1 MSCKSWRWRGDGD
14 LTGTSGNDWLFGGRG
29 NNTVDAGGGH
39 DFIWTRRGDDVID
52 SGEGNDR
59 IHSGHGADI
68 VNGGAGNDFVFAGR
82 GNDTGIYSVSENHGS
97 KDYYNGGRG
106 QDVLILQMTQAEFDS
121 DQVQADLEAF
131 DQFLAGPGNSW
142 RHHVFQFNAF
152 DLKVKNW
159 EGYEVQITD
168 SADSANTSKNAAPD
182 AIDDSVL
189 FDTGFNPIQEIEP
202 NDPDG
207 KPLSENAQI
216 IDRSSFRVAPGEDV
230 ENDALP
236 RVSITGTISGSLP
249 VTGPDA
255 NDVDLFAVSLQAGEK
270 LILDIDHAYVPGS
283 QMNAQLFIM
292 DVNGTVLASNDDA
305 PTNDGGA
312 GSVSPRD
319 PYLEFSE
326 PGAGGNYYVAVSTWD
341 NDPLSSSGTFS
352 DFGFVPG
359 DYVLNVSVDNPAPD
373 LGAFV
378 ITPNDL
384 LGNDSDADGDALTI
398 VSVDKAVNGQV
409 ELTSSGDILFKPG
422 TNAPGSFDYRV
433 SDGEGNESSATV
445 TVNGNAVTGTLLND
459 SLDSTSE
466 NDLFRG
472 DDGSDTFNFASGSGN
487 DTIADFAVG
496 VDALAITDG
505 MSATGLQTLGND
517 TLVDFDTGDSVLLV
531 GVTGVTDVHDF
542 FA

>member
-1 MSCKSWRWRGDGD
+1 
-14 LTGTSGNDWLFGGRG
+14 
-29 NNTVDAGGGH
+29 
-39 DFIWTRRGDDVID
+39 
-52 SGEGNDR
+52 
-59 IHSGHGADI
+59 
-68 VNGGAGNDFVFAGR
+68 
-82 GNDTGIYSVSENHGS
+82 
-97 KDYYNGGRG
+97 
-106 QDVLILQMTQAEFDS
+106 
-121 DQVQADLEAF
+121 
-131 DQFLAGPGNSW
+131 
-142 RHHVFQFNAF
+142 
-152 DLKVKNW
+152 
-159 EGYEVQITD
+159 
-168 SADSANTSKNAAPD
+168 
-182 AIDDSVL
+182 
-189 FDTGFNPIQEIEP
+189 
-202 NDPDG
+202 
-207 KPLSENAQI
+207 
-216 IDRSSFRVAPGEDV
+216 
-230 ENDALP
+230 
-236 RVSITGTISGSLP
+236 

-326 PGAGGNYYVAVSTWD
+326 PGAGGKYYVAVSTWD
-341 NDPLSSSGTFS
+341 NDPLGSSGTFS

-378 ITPNDL
+378 IAPNDL

-445 TVNGNAVTGTLLND
+445 TVNGNAVTGTPLND

-472 DDGSDTFNFASGSGN
+472 DDGSDTFNFASGSGY
-487 DTIADFAVG
+487 DTIADFVVG